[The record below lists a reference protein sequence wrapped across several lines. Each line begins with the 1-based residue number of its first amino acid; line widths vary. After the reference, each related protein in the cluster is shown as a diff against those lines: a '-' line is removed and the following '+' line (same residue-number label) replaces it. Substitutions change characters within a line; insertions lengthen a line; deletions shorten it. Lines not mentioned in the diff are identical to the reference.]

1 MPYETI
7 QMKCENSMLTE
18 MSQSQKDR
26 YCVIP
31 FMYKIVKVIESV
43 SGKWLPEAGT
53 WVMYCA
59 RALSSGGAE
68 LVFIVYFLASVCCN
82 NVTWKPVVFLQY
94 RLVTPRQTFR
104 TGKPFGQHSIKP
116 TLILF
121 IH

>member
-1 MPYETI
+1 MESDAHAAYETI

-53 WVMYCA
+53 
-59 RALSSGGAE
+59 
-68 LVFIVYFLASVCCN
+68 
-82 NVTWKPVVFLQY
+82 
-94 RLVTPRQTFR
+94 
-104 TGKPFGQHSIKP
+104 
-116 TLILF
+116 
-121 IH
+121 

>member
-7 QMKCENSMLTE
+7 QMKRENSMLTE

-53 WVMYCA
+53 
-59 RALSSGGAE
+59 
-68 LVFIVYFLASVCCN
+68 
-82 NVTWKPVVFLQY
+82 
-94 RLVTPRQTFR
+94 
-104 TGKPFGQHSIKP
+104 
-116 TLILF
+116 
-121 IH
+121 